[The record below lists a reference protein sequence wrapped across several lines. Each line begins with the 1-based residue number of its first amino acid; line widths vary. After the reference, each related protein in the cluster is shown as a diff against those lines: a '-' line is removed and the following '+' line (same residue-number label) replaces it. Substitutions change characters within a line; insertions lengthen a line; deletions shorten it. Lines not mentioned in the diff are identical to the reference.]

1 MTPEIQEMHRR
12 FEEAYNSG
20 TLATLADLY
29 AADAVL
35 YTADGAVH
43 KGRQAVIQALA
54 GRRDEIARRVPGAEV
69 HFTASATE
77 GEVLGDT
84 VYELGNYAIG
94 APGGRPVMHGAY
106 VIFGKRVGEAWKITR
121 HLNTGHLPAPTEAKK
136 LAGVA

>member
-1 MTPEIQEMHRR
+1 MARGS
-12 FEEAYNSG
+12 YSG
-20 TLATLADLY
+20 ASRGLGTRSHAGRAG
-29 AADAVL
+29 APCAGRSAVL
-35 YTADGAVH
+35 YTNDGAVH